1 MEYSEDF
8 LKKMVQCGTLGYP
21 VSKIINV
28 FDINNEEQFVKDFD
42 NKNSMIYKHYQK
54 GIDKADF
61 ILDSKLFEMA
71 KEGDL
76 KALAKYEERK
86 KRQIAKSETEI
97 KDRNFS
103 FRSSK

>member
-1 MEYSEDF
+1 MEYSEEF

-28 FDINNEEQFVKDFD
+28 FDIDDEAQFIKDFD
-42 NKNSMIYKHYQK
+42 NKQSLVYKHYQK

-86 KRQIAKSETEI
+86 KMQLRKSETET
-97 KDRNFS
+97 KDRS
-103 FRSSK
+103 FRSSFK